1 MAGLLYDDYSLQYP
15 GDFRVSDIALISPY
29 GNVVGI
35 TTNVT
40 QLNIYEDV
48 YQNCLTGDITFI
60 DTENVVNI
68 LPIIGNEYLSFKI
81 RTPMESQ
88 YKEGEYDFTN
98 VNMAVYKI
106 EKRTR
111 LNSRSE
117 EIKLA
122 FTSPENIRNQNIKIS
137 KAFDG
142 PYDKAV
148 AEIFKKEYGLNSKRK
163 LYVQPTA
170 HNFKF
175 VAPNKRPLDIINMIA
190 SRAVPTT
197 LAAPA
202 YVFYE
207 NSQGFHFR
215 SMDSFFYVE

>member
-1 MAGLLYDDYSLQYP
+1 
-15 GDFRVSDIALISPY
+15 
-29 GNVVGI
+29 
-35 TTNVT
+35 
-40 QLNIYEDV
+40 
-48 YQNCLTGDITFI
+48 
-60 DTENVVNI
+60 
-68 LPIIGNEYLSFKI
+68 
-81 RTPMESQ
+81 MESQ

-98 VNMAVYKI
+98 VNMAVYKF

-163 LYVQPTA
+163 L
-170 HNFKF
+170 
-175 VAPNKRPLDIINMIA
+175 
-190 SRAVPTT
+190 S
-197 LAAPA
+197 
-202 YVFYE
+202 
-207 NSQGFHFR
+207 
-215 SMDSFFYVE
+215 

>member
-1 MAGLLYDDYSLQYP
+1 MAGLLFDDYSLQYP

-35 TTNVT
+35 TTYVT

-122 FTSPENIRNQNIKIS
+122 FTSPENIRNQNI
-137 KAFDG
+137 
-142 PYDKAV
+142 
-148 AEIFKKEYGLNSKRK
+148 
-163 LYVQPTA
+163 
-170 HNFKF
+170 
-175 VAPNKRPLDIINMIA
+175 
-190 SRAVPTT
+190 
-197 LAAPA
+197 
-202 YVFYE
+202 
-207 NSQGFHFR
+207 
-215 SMDSFFYVE
+215 